1 MNYLEMTPA
10 PACPSFA
17 LIESQ
22 IGRVAARMRDTP
34 VQDIVLVRLVKAL
47 SAQLGHH
54 LRQKVR
60 PHGINEVGF
69 RTLTMLY
76 AQLET
81 GVNPSDLSDASGETR
96 TNMTRICDD
105 LVRKGLVRRRASKED
120 RRRIVLELT
129 KKGVALLEKLLPQV
143 WTGVGRVT
151 GALSAAEKD
160 TLEHL
165 LKRVLA
171 AFETEDNS

>member
-1 MNYLEMTPA
+1 MSPA

-22 IGRVAARMRDTP
+22 IDRVAARMRDAP
-34 VQDIVLVRLVKAL
+34 VQNIVLVRLVKTL

-54 LRQKVR
+54 LGQKVR

-81 GVNPSDLSDASGETR
+81 GINPSDLSDASGETR
-96 TNMTRICDD
+96 TNMTRICDE
-105 LVRKGLVRRRASKED
+105 LVRKGLIRRRASKED
-120 RRRIVLELT
+120 RRRIVLEMT
-129 KKGVALLEKLLPQV
+129 KKGVAFIEKLLPQV
-143 WTGVGRVT
+143 WSGVGRVT
-151 GALSAAEKD
+151 DALSASEKN
-160 TLEHL
+160 TLERL
-165 LKRVLA
+165 LKKLLI
-171 AFETEDNS
+171 AFETEGKS

>member
-1 MNYLEMTPA
+1 MSPA

-17 LIESQ
+17 FIESQ
-22 IGRVAARMRDTP
+22 IDRVAARMRDAP
-34 VQDIVLVRLVKAL
+34 VQDIVLVRLVKTL

-54 LRQKVR
+54 LGQKVR

-96 TNMTRICDD
+96 TNMTRICDE
-105 LVRKGLVRRRASKED
+105 LVRKSLVRRRASKED

-143 WTGVGRVT
+143 WTGVGHVT
-151 GALSAAEKD
+151 STLSTSEKN
-160 TLEHL
+160 TLERL
-165 LKRVLA
+165 LKKLLV
-171 AFETEDNS
+171 AFETEGKS

>member
-1 MNYLEMTPA
+1 MSPPA
-10 PACPSFA
+10 ICPSFA

-22 IGRVAARMRDTP
+22 IDRIKARLVDAP
-34 VQDIVLVRLVKAL
+34 VQDIVLVRLTKTL

-54 LRQKVR
+54 LGQKVR

-76 AQLET
+76 AQLDT
-81 GVNPSDLSDASGETR
+81 GINPSDLSDASGETR

-105 LVRKGLVRRRASKED
+105 LVRKGLIRRRPSTED
-120 RRRIVLELT
+120 RRRIVLALT
-129 KKGVALLEKLLPQV
+129 KKGMTLIEKLLPQV
-143 WTGVGRVT
+143 WSGLGDVT
-151 GALSAAEKD
+151 SALSAKEKH

-165 LKRVLA
+165 LKKLLT
-171 AFETEDNS
+171 AFEAKQINEK

>member
-1 MNYLEMTPA
+1 MSPA

-22 IGRVAARMRDTP
+22 IDRVAKRMRDAP
-34 VQDIVLVRLVKAL
+34 VQNIVLVRLVKTL

-54 LRQKVR
+54 LGQKVR

-81 GVNPSDLSDASGETR
+81 GINPSDLSDASGETR
-96 TNMTRICDD
+96 TNMTRICDE
-105 LVRKGLVRRRASKED
+105 LVRKGLIRRRASKED
-120 RRRIVLELT
+120 RRRIVLEMT
-129 KKGVALLEKLLPQV
+129 KKGVAFIEKLLPQV
-143 WTGVGRVT
+143 WSGVGRVT
-151 GALSAAEKD
+151 DALSASEKN
-160 TLEHL
+160 TLERL
-165 LKRVLA
+165 LKKLLV
-171 AFETEDNS
+171 AFETEGKS

>member
-1 MNYLEMTPA
+1 MSPS

-22 IGRVAARMRDTP
+22 IDRVAARMRDAP
-34 VQDIVLVRLVKAL
+34 VQNIVLVRLVKTL

-54 LRQKVR
+54 LGQKVR

-81 GVNPSDLSDASGETR
+81 GINPSDLSDASGETR
-96 TNMTRICDD
+96 TNMTRICDE
-105 LVRKGLVRRRASKED
+105 LVRKGLVRRRASKDD
-120 RRRIVLELT
+120 RRRVVLELT

-143 WTGVGRVT
+143 WTGVGNVT
-151 GALSAAEKD
+151 SALSASEKN
-160 TLEHL
+160 TLERL
-165 LKRVLA
+165 LKKLLV
-171 AFETEDNS
+171 AFETESKS